1 MSEHLYLSLLFQ
13 QFFQQSVDGEGDLI
27 LLQNLLHV
35 LLLLTQLHPAHQM
48 TLDKLVL
55 ALVVLHR
62 HAQLGIQVG
71 EIVLERFYLVFF
83 VQEVDLC
90 LLLFLLDFP
99 QVLDLLNVGVVHGVF
114 GLPFVQENPLVQV
127 LDFFVF
133 GLDYLLEGGY
143 LFQLVLQHV
152 IEVIFLCSF
161 EFHYFFLQLQDLILP
176 NDFSLYC
183 LFLLV
188 LEFL

>member
-35 LLLLTQLHPAHQM
+35 LLLLTQLHSSHQV
-48 TLDKLVL
+48 TLDELIL

-62 HAQLGIQVG
+62 HAQLGVQVG

-90 LLLFLLDFP
+90 LLLFLFDFS

>member
-1 MSEHLYLSLLFQ
+1 MNLAGFFQ

-35 LLLLTQLHPAHQM
+35 FLLLTQLHPAHQM

-71 EIVLERFYLVFF
+71 EIVLERFYLVFL

-90 LLLFLLDFP
+90 LLLFLFDFS

>member
-48 TLDKLVL
+48 TLDKLIL

-62 HAQLGIQVG
+62 HTQLGVQVG
-71 EIVLERFYLVFF
+71 EIVLEGFYLVFF